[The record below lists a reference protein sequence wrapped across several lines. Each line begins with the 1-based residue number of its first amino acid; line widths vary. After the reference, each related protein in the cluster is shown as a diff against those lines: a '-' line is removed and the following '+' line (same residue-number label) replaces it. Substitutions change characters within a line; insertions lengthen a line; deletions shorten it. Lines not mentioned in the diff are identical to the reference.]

1 MKEPVP
7 YFTTLILEFEK
18 SGASAESIN
27 KLFDLLYE
35 LRKKNRSHQEQYIL
49 AKTLHLL
56 GSHHE
61 AERILESDESPVR
74 SHRKREK
81 ERSLKLLQEIR
92 KENSSPFRTA
102 KVYRDLREAASPKKI
117 SLLSLDDLKTLRYN
131 NVHGNGNRTTYQIA
145 FSDSVKNIIVCNKN
159 VITEWINVFSEN
171 QPDEFLMMK
180 LIFHF
185 EWLAGIKK
193 ELTEFYRTADTG
205 YKPEKTDPDWFNGLE
220 VWDVMI
226 DIDLE
231 NTIHTEILIADYY
244 NNGYSL
250 CLTVKDD
257 SIIDLKYDPAL

>member
-7 YFTTLILEFEK
+7 YFTALILEFEK

-49 AKTLHLL
+49 AKTLYLL

-61 AERILESDESPVR
+61 AEIILESDESPVH
-74 SHRKREK
+74 SPRKKEQ

-117 SLLSLDDLKTLRYN
+117 SLLSLDDLKTMQD
-131 NVHGNGNRTTYQIA
+131 HDGNRTTYQIA

-159 VITEWINVFSEN
+159 VTTEWINVFSEN

-185 EWLAGIKK
+185 EWLAGIKN
-193 ELTEFYRTADTG
+193 ELTEFYRTADTD

-244 NNGYSL
+244 NNGYSF
-250 CLTVKDD
+250 CLTLKD
-257 SIIDLKYDPAL
+257 SAIIDLQYDPAL